1 MNKIKFLG
9 TAGARIVVSKQLR
22 ASGGIWLTLSGT
34 NILLDPGPGT
44 LVRCT
49 SSKPRLDPM
58 TLDGIILSH
67 KHLDHSADINVMIEA
82 MTEGGFKKKGAVFA
96 PADAFENDPVIFKYL
111 RGFVERM
118 EVLEVGAS
126 YSLGSVT
133 FTAPV
138 RHIHPVET
146 YGINFQYGGPSISFL
161 PDTLYFPEL
170 SQHYRGDVLIIN
182 VVRLKAGDYRI
193 EHLTMDEAKE
203 IIAQAKPRLA
213 ILTHFGMMV
222 LRSKPWE
229 LAAQMEKELGIKVI
243 AARDGMELDLDKI
256 D

>member
-22 ASGGIWLTLSGT
+22 ASGGIWLTLADT

-82 MTEGGFKKKGAVFA
+82 MTEGGFKKRGAVFA

-111 RGFVERM
+111 RGFVDRM
-118 EVLEVGAS
+118 EILKVGGS
-126 YSLGSVT
+126 YSLGPVT
-133 FTAPV
+133 FTVPV
-138 RHIHPVET
+138 KHVHPVET
-146 YGINFQYGGPSISFL
+146 YGMNFQYGGPTISFL
-161 PDTLYFPEL
+161 PDTFYFPEL
-170 SQHYRGDVLIIN
+170 SQHYRGDILIIN
-182 VVRLKAGDYRI
+182 VVRLKAGAYRI
-193 EHLTMDEAKE
+193 EHLTIDEAKE
-203 IIAQAKPRLA
+203 VIGQAKPKLA

-222 LRSKPWE
+222 LKAKPWE